1 MGRFYIPMLYETKF
15 NNNRRISVNL
25 RKSAVKNLSIKTTKI
40 CETNPISEMPK
51 MVVTLVKT
59 TNYNE
64 Q

>member
-1 MGRFYIPMLYETKF
+1 MSRYCMKQIF
-15 NNNRRISVNL
+15 NKNRKISVNL
-25 RKSAVKNLSIKTTKI
+25 CKSAVKKVSIKNNKL